1 MGCAPA
7 VSPWVAR
14 FADLAAR
21 GSTVLDVAA
30 GAGRHTQ
37 LFLDRGH
44 VVTAVDRDATAL
56 RTIAGAVV
64 VEADIESGPWP
75 LAGRSFDLVVVTN
88 YLWRPRYPDILGALA
103 PGGVLLWETFMDG
116 QQHLGRPRNPDFLL
130 QPGELAAVA
139 QEAGLTV
146 LCFEQGLLQDDPAA
160 PAAWR
165 QRVCARGPAAG

>member
-103 PGGVLLWETFMDG
+103 PGGVLLWETFMEG

-130 QPGELAAVA
+130 QPGELLEAVRGKLRVVA
-139 QEAGLTV
+139 YEDRVVDAPR
-146 LCFEQGLLQDDPAA
+146 PAA
-160 PAAWR
+160 I
-165 QRVCARGPAAG
+165 QRLCARRESP